1 MSKRAAFLFAKEQ
14 LVGCINSTLI
24 SPDKS
29 DFSGREVLE
38 GVRRPIAL
46 LFERFGQQGE
56 KRHG

>member
-1 MSKRAAFLFAKEQ
+1 MSKRTASLFAKEQ

-24 SPDKS
+24 SPNGLLSVDAKYLKVS
-29 DFSGREVLE
+29 AG
-38 GVRRPIAL
+38 PIDL